1 LEGVDLLYGI
11 ADAIYSFMESGPPM
25 PAAFLYIA
33 VGSVPVTLLHELGHA
48 IAARR
53 LLGSEVEVS
62 VGNAGK
68 IAQVRLGQIDA
79 TINVVSQ
86 PGRAAGV
93 ATFDASRAT
102 AEQVLWIALAGPL
115 ASLAGV
121 VLATAL
127 LSVAPETDIAQGL
140 LWAAVLV
147 GVVGTLNIIP
157 LEFEERRDGPA
168 VQTDGRVALDAL
180 KVSRDLR

>member
-11 ADAIYSFMESGPPM
+11 ADAIYGFTESAPPF
-25 PAAFLYIA
+25 PVAFLYIA
-33 VGSVPVTLLHELGHA
+33 VGAIPVALLHELGHA
-48 IAARR
+48 FAARR

-79 TINVVSQ
+79 TINVVSH

-102 AEQVLWIALAGPL
+102 AQQVLWIALAGPF

-121 VLATAL
+121 VLTGAL
-127 LSVAPETDIAQGL
+127 LSVAPDTAIVQGF
-140 LWAAVLV
+140 LWATFLG
-147 GVVGTLNIIP
+147 GVFGTLNIVP
-157 LEFEERRDGPA
+157 FEFEERRDGPA
-168 VQTDGRVALDAL
+168 VQTDGRVALQAL
-180 KVSRDLR
+180 KVARELR

>member
-1 LEGVDLLYGI
+1 VDLLYGI

-33 VGSVPVTLLHELGHA
+33 VGSVPVTLLPELGHA
-48 IAARR
+48 FAARR
-53 LLGSEVEVS
+53 VLGSEVEVS

-79 TINVVSQ
+79 TINVASH
-86 PGRAAGV
+86 PGRAAGI
-93 ATFDASRAT
+93 ATFEASRAT

-121 VLATAL
+121 VLAAAAL
-127 LSVAPETDIAQGL
+127 
-140 LWAAVLV
+140 
-147 GVVGTLNIIP
+147 
-157 LEFEERRDGPA
+157 RR
-168 VQTDGRVALDAL
+168 
-180 KVSRDLR
+180 SRDRHRPGPPVGRRPRRGLRNPEHHPVRVRGTP